1 MGSLLQQVGFSPVV
15 VHHLNCPSAC
25 GMLVPRPGI
34 EPSSPASA
42 GRLLTSDP
50 PGKSLACLSIPISY
64 YSSIRPWS
72 PSKLDRSRGYTHV
85 NQGFLLGS
93 TQNTCFPCYSLHK
106 GFPGLSLPLRPTL
119 GFHTICGCPQ
129 AKSKVH
135 VEGTVQKQ
143 RHWEAGSTQ
152 ALSVTTYRTGP
163 GPRDA
168 DLPLL
173 TPSPFQE
180 NQPEPSFTFKP

>member
-1 MGSLLQQVGFSPVV
+1 M
-15 VHHLNCPSAC
+15 AC

-64 YSSIRPWS
+64 YSSIHPWS
-72 PSKLDRSRGYTHV
+72 PSKLDCSMDTHMRIRASSWAPPRTHA
-85 NQGFLLGS
+85 FRAIPYIKGS
-93 TQNTCFPCYSLHK
+93 LAYPC
-106 GFPGLSLPLRPTL
+106 PCPPTL

-135 VEGTVQKQ
+135 VEGTVQKH